1 MRALERVQELLA
13 ERKWT
18 AYKLAKESGLPQ
30 STITNLF
37 SRNYDPS
44 IATLEAVCRGL
55 GITMS
60 QFFAEGE
67 LVELSEEQYQFFS
80 DWAVLSP
87 EDKLLIAQLVKK
99 LKTAKY
105 GRSGP
110 LRSGLSLCRRVL
122 VCHLSLSAAHRAAQY
137 QGR

>member
-80 DWAVLSP
+80 DWAMLSP

-99 LKTAKY
+99 LKTA
-105 GRSGP
+105 R
-110 LRSGLSLCRRVL
+110 
-122 VCHLSLSAAHRAAQY
+122 
-137 QGR
+137 

>member
-30 STITNLF
+30 PTITNLF

-80 DWAVLSP
+80 DWAMLSP

-99 LKTAKY
+99 LKTAK
-105 GRSGP
+105 
-110 LRSGLSLCRRVL
+110 
-122 VCHLSLSAAHRAAQY
+122 
-137 QGR
+137 

>member
-1 MRALERVQELLA
+1 MKALERLQELLA
-13 ERKWT
+13 EREWT

-37 SRNYDPS
+37 NRNYDPS
-44 IATLEAVCRGL
+44 ITTLEAICGGL

-99 LKTAKY
+99 LKTAK
-105 GRSGP
+105 
-110 LRSGLSLCRRVL
+110 
-122 VCHLSLSAAHRAAQY
+122 
-137 QGR
+137 